1 MAEDRDLNRQID
13 SIMQRLEA
21 TVVDYSKKDRRRIT
35 RKAAQKIAQ
44 AARRGTGFDDS
55 QRPHFRTSGQ
65 QRIQYNPGNL
75 RRSLRVLPLSRTG
88 DAFVGPQFARRR
100 ASAYG
105 GSGQPVDGY
114 YAAMIYGSA
123 AAFQSRE
130 LIPALRRGRSAA
142 LAILEKE
149 SDKVITT
156 RGIRRGL
163 NFKR

>member
-1 MAEDRDLNRQID
+1 MAESRSLNRQID
-13 SIMQRLEA
+13 DIMRRLEA
-21 TVVDYSKKDRRRIT
+21 TIVDYSEKDRRRIT

-44 AARRGTGFDDS
+44 AARRGVSFSDS
-55 QRPHFRTSGQ
+55 KRPHFRTSGQ
-65 QRIQYNPGNL
+65 QRTQYNPGNL
-75 RRSLRVLPLSRTG
+75 RRSIRVLPLSRTG

-100 ASAYG
+100 APEYG

-123 AAFQSRE
+123 SAFQSRE

-149 SDKVITT
+149 SEKAIST
-156 RGIRRGL
+156 RGIRRQL
-163 NFKR
+163 NIK